1 MFVVWPSSV
10 YEREHV
16 THGVL
21 AGNTIVKMAGSGP
34 GEGHPWSY
42 LTGSL
47 ALTWASLLGAPMRT
61 RGKREL
67 LDTSVKIT

>member
-34 GEGHPWSY
+34 GEGHHGDPLAREEGPWAIHGV
-42 LTGSL
+42 T
-47 ALTWASLLGAPMRT
+47 
-61 RGKREL
+61 
-67 LDTSVKIT
+67 